1 MGIKWKTVKN
11 VMEPDIFRVMP
22 AKADSW
28 RFLVPN
34 ATETDGSQNLE
45 LKKHP
50 HAQTA
55 RARVIS
61 ILRTVQSVT
70 EKRLSTAL
78 IVTVQTKCQWKI
90 SPSKIPSPSM
100 LSAWTGTGKYHMNRK
115 NISVNLIWLMAY
127 LLICCRISYLRNT
140 FLSCVASHVLRFPEW
155 PFCWFRPPRNLW

>member
-50 HAQTA
+50 HAKTA
-55 RARVIS
+55 MAREIS
-61 ILRTVQSVT
+61 ILRTVQSVM

-78 IVTVQTKCQWKI
+78 SVTVQ
-90 SPSKIPSPSM
+90 
-100 LSAWTGTGKYHMNRK
+100 AKYQ
-115 NISVNLIWLMAY
+115 
-127 LLICCRISYLRNT
+127 
-140 FLSCVASHVLRFPEW
+140 
-155 PFCWFRPPRNLW
+155 

>member
-22 AKADSW
+22 AKADLW

-45 LKKHP
+45 SIRHP

-55 RARVIS
+55 MAREIS
-61 ILRTVQSVT
+61 ILKIVQYVT

-78 IVTVQTKCQWKI
+78 SVTVQAKCQ
-90 SPSKIPSPSM
+90 
-100 LSAWTGTGKYHMNRK
+100 
-115 NISVNLIWLMAY
+115 
-127 LLICCRISYLRNT
+127 
-140 FLSCVASHVLRFPEW
+140 
-155 PFCWFRPPRNLW
+155 